1 VDNLTD
7 AEKKRLQRI
16 HEIQDMAKV
25 CKNKSEICRKFMLN
39 KATVNKY
46 IQGDPEIL
54 CRSNKRSSL
63 DQYKDFI
70 IRSISEGTTQSEVA
84 RQVKNLGATAGVGNI
99 RSYVISVVNQYQL
112 NVTKYISSPNG
123 SIPAAKVKAE
133 HITRKGIFNYL
144 WMNGELTSEHH
155 EFLWNKYNVLS
166 ELKQCI
172 REFREVFNRKN
183 MPKLYLFIEK
193 YKHSV
198 IKELAS
204 FANGLEKDLDAVE
217 NAVAS
222 ELSNGFVEGT
232 NSKVKMV
239 KRTMY
244 GRCGKKLL
252 SAKLMYEP

>member
-1 VDNLTD
+1 MDNLTD
-7 AEKKRLQRI
+7 AEKKRLQLI

-25 CKNKSEICRKFMLN
+25 CKNKSEISRKFNLN
-39 KATVNKY
+39 NATVNKY

-63 DQYKDFI
+63 DQYKNFI
-70 IRSISEGTTQSEVA
+70 IKSISEGTTQSEVA
-84 RQVKNLGATAGVGNI
+84 RQVKKLGAITCIGNI
-99 RSYVISVVNQYQL
+99 RSYVISVVKQYHL
-112 NVTKYISSPNG
+112 NVTKYVSSPSG
-123 SIPAAKVKAE
+123 SIATAEIKAE

-144 WMNGELTSEHH
+144 WMRGELTSEQH
-155 EFLWNKYNVLS
+155 EFLWDKYNVLS
-166 ELKQCI
+166 ELEICI
-172 REFREVFNRKN
+172 REFRDVFSQKN

>member
-1 VDNLTD
+1 
-7 AEKKRLQRI
+7 
-16 HEIQDMAKV
+16 
-25 CKNKSEICRKFMLN
+25 MLN

-70 IRSISEGTTQSEVA
+70 IRSISEGTTQSAVA
-84 RQVKNLGATAGVGNI
+84 RQVKNLGATTGVGNI

-166 ELKQCI
+166 ELEQCI

-244 GRCGKKLL
+244 RRCGKKLL